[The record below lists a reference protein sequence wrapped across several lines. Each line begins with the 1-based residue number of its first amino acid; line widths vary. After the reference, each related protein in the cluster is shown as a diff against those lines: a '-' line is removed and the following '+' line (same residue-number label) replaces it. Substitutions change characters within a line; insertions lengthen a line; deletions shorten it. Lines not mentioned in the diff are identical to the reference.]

1 MHIISS
7 TSTVEYAHSSGAAS
21 MILDKA
27 LSIVKIA
34 EGGCSRGSIEGG
46 ERYTHGAKPSSSS
59 ASQVLQARPGAT
71 KEMGG
76 TPGNPGSR

>member
-1 MHIISS
+1 MHIMDVGGA
-7 TSTVEYAHSSGAAS
+7 VESAHSSGAAS
-21 MILDKA
+21 TMLDRT
-27 LSIVKIA
+27 LIVKTA
-34 EGGCSRGSIEGG
+34 EGGCGRGSIEGG

-59 ASQVLQARPGAT
+59 ASQALQARPGAT